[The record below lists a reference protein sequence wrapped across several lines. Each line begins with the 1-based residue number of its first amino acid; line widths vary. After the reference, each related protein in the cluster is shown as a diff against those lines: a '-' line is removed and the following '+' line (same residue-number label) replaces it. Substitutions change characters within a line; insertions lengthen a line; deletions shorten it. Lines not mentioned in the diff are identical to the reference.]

1 MIRTLDIDV
10 DHTTWPRG
18 LTIPLA
24 FSRAPHVHQINLASA
39 FLMLGTLTMPDLLS
53 PASPARLWAW
63 LRYFLAPAPTPDLRI
78 TMDFAGLDPHQ
89 KGILSDDFGVALT
102 TQWMYD
108 RLGGFANI
116 IDGRRFM
123 VQFAHLMP
131 PKTKPKTAKVGP
143 GKAPDF
149 VIQDLRGKWH
159 VLECKGTQSGPA
171 ARDTFLRNAFA
182 QKNTIQIVGALRGER
197 LAAGVALS
205 NEQEKRPSDMR
216 VIDPE
221 SDPLITLGD
230 DEAEEMNVAAHRI
243 AVARALGMV
252 GLGEMAIEL
261 SLPTERG
268 AADQF
273 LRPGEKRRL
282 RSERVERR
290 ARAQRQM
297 NDRTPQI
304 VKFRKQDYESRSIH
318 IADLQREGRS
328 AIREI
333 RVLQGVNRELVR
345 EIESLGGSTSDEV
358 IDSRLQNYTNDARVK
373 IETRGSR
380 VTLTYGDVLFATLV
394 LNELRS
400 ISG

>member
-1 MIRTLDIDV
+1 VIRTLDVDV
-10 DHTTWPRG
+10 DISTWPRG
-18 LTIPLA
+18 VTIPPA
-24 FSRAPHVHQINLASA
+24 FSRAPQAHSMNLASA

-108 RLGGFANI
+108 RLGGFADI

-123 VQFAHLMP
+123 VKFAHLMP
-131 PKTKPKTAKVGP
+131 PRTKPKTAKVGP

-171 ARDTFLRNAFA
+171 TRDTFLRNAFA

-205 NEQEKRPSDMR
+205 TEQDRHSSDMR
-216 VIDPE
+216 VIDPDG
-221 SDPLITLGD
+221 DPLITLGD
-230 DEAEEMNVAAHRI
+230 DQAEEMNAAAHRI

-252 GLGEMAIEL
+252 GLGEMAMEL

-282 RSERVERR
+282 RGERLERR

-297 NDRTPQI
+297 DDRTPQI
-304 VKFRKQDYESRSIH
+304 VTFRKQNYESRSIR
-318 IADLQREGRS
+318 ITDLQRDGRS
-328 AIREI
+328 PIREI
-333 RVLQGVNRELVR
+333 HVRQGVNRDLVR
-345 EIESLGGSTSDEV
+345 EIAGLGDSTSDHV
-358 IDSRLQNYTNDARVK
+358 IDSRLQNYTAGARVK

-380 VTLTYGDVLFATLV
+380 ITLTYGDVLFATLV
-394 LNELRS
+394 LDEP
-400 ISG
+400 G